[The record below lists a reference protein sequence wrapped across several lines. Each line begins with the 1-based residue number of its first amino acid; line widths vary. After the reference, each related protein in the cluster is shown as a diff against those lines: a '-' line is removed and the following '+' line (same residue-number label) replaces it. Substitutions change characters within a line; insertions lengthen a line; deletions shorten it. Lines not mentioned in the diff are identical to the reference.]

1 MYWEWVRSDTISSG
15 VWMSII
21 GFGCPKQKH
30 KGFLRG
36 MDFKPNKKTSFVAY
50 EFVALSLSI
59 LSFTFHPKQH
69 SFPSDI
75 LIPKHSQVRER
86 EKERERERGGRELL
100 QQQQWW

>member
-1 MYWEWVRSDTISSG
+1 
-15 VWMSII
+15 
-21 GFGCPKQKH
+21 
-30 KGFLRG
+30 

-59 LSFTFHPKQH
+59 LSFTFHPKKH

-86 EKERERERGGRELL
+86 EREEGGSNNNNGGNHHHRTTIM
-100 QQQQWW
+100 